1 MRVEILR
8 DVMISG
14 EPAKAGSFVE
24 LEYATANLLVG
35 MNKAAYAP
43 KPAPEPEEK
52 IETKPVEAPAVCTPK
67 PVYRRGR
74 TTSSTSKD

>member
-24 LEYATANLLVG
+24 LDKATANLLVG
-35 MNKAAYAP
+35 MKKAAIAP
-43 KPAPEPEEK
+43 KPAPKPEEK
-52 IETKPVEAPAVCTPK
+52 IEAKPVEAPAVCTPK
-67 PVYRRGR
+67 PVSRRGR